1 MKTSLFIILFLISL
15 SSILSV
21 DYYPACASHYSSI
34 VDALQSIGVDSN
46 KSNRSKIAA
55 ANGINNYSGT
65 AEQNI
70 ALLKL
75 LKQGKLI
82 KPNSGSDPTPTPTPT
97 PSKDISISK
106 LVNHPKFSS
115 KGETLSIIGNI
126 LVNRGYE
133 GSFIAGVLANIFHE
147 GAIGKF
153 ESSHYISNP
162 SAEPQ
167 YLRYMDELYDYRN
180 KYSGKII
187 TQVSMNEL
195 GEVLNKLRKASW
207 KKGKFGLGCVQWTG
221 SRTFDLF
228 KLYLKENNYA
238 DRITLDQATAAEG
251 KMIISELRGG
261 YKYVYDQ
268 WKSNNPDYNAPEA
281 AYNAG
286 HIMCMKYE
294 IPADTENKANKRGAT
309 AREMYNIMTN

>member
-1 MKTSLFIILFLISL
+1 M
-15 SSILSV
+15 
-21 DYYPACASHYSSI
+21 
-34 VDALQSIGVDSN
+34 
-46 KSNRSKIAA
+46 
-55 ANGINNYSGT
+55 
-65 AEQNI
+65 
-70 ALLKL
+70 

-82 KPNSGSDPTPTPTPT
+82 KPGGDPTPSPT

-153 ESSHYISNP
+153 ESSAYITNP

-180 KYSGKII
+180 KYSNKII

-195 GEVLNKLRKASW
+195 GNVLNQLRKASW

-221 SRTFDLF
+221 SRTYDLF
-228 KLYLKENNYA
+228 KLYLKENNYG

-251 KMIISELRGG
+251 KMIITELRGN
-261 YKYVYDQ
+261 YQHVYNQ
-268 WKSNNPDYNAPEA
+268 WKSNNPDYNTPQA

-309 AREMYNIMTN
+309 AKEMYNIMTS

>member
-1 MKTSLFIILFLISL
+1 M
-15 SSILSV
+15 
-21 DYYPACASHYSSI
+21 
-34 VDALQSIGVDSN
+34 
-46 KSNRSKIAA
+46 
-55 ANGINNYSGT
+55 
-65 AEQNI
+65 
-70 ALLKL
+70 

-82 KPNSGSDPTPTPTPT
+82 KPGGDPTPSPT

-147 GAIGKF
+147 GSIGKF
-153 ESSHYISNP
+153 ESSAYITNP

-180 KYSGKII
+180 KYSNKII

-195 GEVLNKLRKASW
+195 GNVLNQLRKASW

-221 SRTFDLF
+221 SRTYDLF
-228 KLYLKENNYA
+228 KLYLKENNYG
-238 DRITLDQATAAEG
+238 DRITLDQATSAEG
-251 KMIISELRGG
+251 KMIITELRGN
-261 YKYVYDQ
+261 YQHVYNQ
-268 WKSNNPDYNAPEA
+268 WKSNNPDYNTPQA

-309 AREMYNIMTN
+309 AKEMYNIMTS

>member
-1 MKTSLFIILFLISL
+1 MAS
-15 SSILSV
+15 
-21 DYYPACASHYSSI
+21 YYPPCSPSEVSI
-34 VDALQSIGVDSN
+34 ADALTKLGADGSY
-46 KSNRSKIAA
+46 SNRKKIAII
-55 ANGINNYSGT
+55 NGISDYKGT
-65 AEQNI
+65 AQQNI
-70 ALLKL
+70 HLLNL

-82 KPNSGSDPTPTPTPT
+82 KPDSGSDPTPTPT

-153 ESSHYISNP
+153 ESSAYITNP

-180 KYSGKII
+180 KYSNKII

-195 GEVLNKLRKASW
+195 GNVLNQLRKASW

-221 SRTFDLF
+221 SRTYDLF
-228 KLYLKENNYA
+228 KLYLKENNYG
-238 DRITLDQATAAEG
+238 DRITLDQATSAEG
-251 KMIISELRGG
+251 KMIITELRGN
-261 YKYVYDQ
+261 YQHVYNQ
-268 WKSNNPDYNAPEA
+268 WKSNNPDYNTPQA

-309 AREMYNIMTN
+309 AKEMYNIMTS

>member
-1 MKTSLFIILFLISL
+1 MKTSLFITILLISL
-15 SSILSV
+15 TSILTV
-21 DYYPACASHYSSI
+21 EYYPACASHYSSI
-34 VDALQSIGVDSN
+34 VDALQSIGVDSS

-55 ANGINNYSGT
+55 ANGISNYVGS

-82 KPNSGSDPTPTPTPT
+82 KPRGDPTPSPT

-153 ESSHYISNP
+153 ESSAYITNP

-180 KYSGKII
+180 KYSNKII

-195 GEVLNKLRKASW
+195 GNVLNQLRKASW

-221 SRTFDLF
+221 SRTYDLF
-228 KLYLKENNYA
+228 KLYLKENNYG

-251 KMIISELRGG
+251 KMIITELRGN
-261 YKYVYDQ
+261 YQHVYNQ
-268 WKSNNPDYNAPEA
+268 WKSNNPDYNTPQA

-309 AREMYNIMTN
+309 AKEMYNIMTS

>member
-1 MKTSLFIILFLISL
+1 MKASLFITILLISL
-15 SSILSV
+15 TSILTV
-21 DYYPACASHYSSI
+21 EYYPACASHYSSI
-34 VDALQSIGVDSN
+34 VDALQSIGVDSS

-55 ANGINNYSGT
+55 ANGISNYVGS

-82 KPNSGSDPTPTPTPT
+82 KPGGDPTPPPT

-153 ESSHYISNP
+153 ESSAYITNP

-180 KYSGKII
+180 KYSNKII

-195 GEVLNKLRKASW
+195 GNVLNQLRKASW

-221 SRTFDLF
+221 SRTYDLF
-228 KLYLKENNYA
+228 KLYLKENNYG
-238 DRITLDQATAAEG
+238 DRITLDQATSAEG
-251 KMIISELRGG
+251 KMIITELRGN
-261 YKYVYDQ
+261 YQHVYNQ
-268 WKSNNPDYNAPEA
+268 WKSNNPDYNTPQA

-309 AREMYNIMTN
+309 AKEMYNIMTS

>member
-1 MKTSLFIILFLISL
+1 MKTSLFITILLISL
-15 SSILSV
+15 TSILTV
-21 DYYPACASHYSSI
+21 EYYPACASHYSSI
-34 VDALQSIGVDSN
+34 VDALQSIGVDSS

-55 ANGINNYSGT
+55 ANGISNYVGS

-82 KPNSGSDPTPTPTPT
+82 KPGSDPTPSPT

-153 ESSHYISNP
+153 ESSAYITNP

-180 KYSGKII
+180 KYSNKII

-195 GEVLNKLRKASW
+195 GNVLNQLRKASW

-221 SRTFDLF
+221 SRTYDLF
-228 KLYLKENNYA
+228 KLYLKENNYG
-238 DRITLDQATAAEG
+238 DRITLDQATSAEG
-251 KMIISELRGG
+251 KMIITELRGN
-261 YKYVYDQ
+261 YQHVYNQ
-268 WKSNNPDYNAPEA
+268 WKSNNPDYNTPQA

-309 AREMYNIMTN
+309 AKEMYNIMTS

>member
-1 MKTSLFIILFLISL
+1 MKTSLFITILLISL
-15 SSILSV
+15 TSILTV
-21 DYYPACASHYSSI
+21 EYYPACASHYSSI
-34 VDALQSIGVDSN
+34 VDALQSIGVDSS

-55 ANGINNYSGT
+55 ANGISNYDGS

-82 KPNSGSDPTPTPTPT
+82 KPGGDPTPSPT

-153 ESSHYISNP
+153 ESSAYITNP

-180 KYSGKII
+180 KYSNKII

-195 GEVLNKLRKASW
+195 GNVLNQLRKASW

-221 SRTFDLF
+221 SRTYDLF
-228 KLYLKENNYA
+228 KLYLKENNYG
-238 DRITLDQATAAEG
+238 DRITLDQATSAEG
-251 KMIISELRGG
+251 KMIITELRGN
-261 YKYVYDQ
+261 YQHVYNQ
-268 WKSNNPDYNAPEA
+268 WKSNNPDYNTPQA

-309 AREMYNIMTN
+309 AKEMYNIMTS